1 MKKKNDEIEGVRKK
15 MDRVGDVL
23 LKVMKIL
30 PVIGWFFVIAAA
42 PIVLKRKGLFFGT
55 LSVALDCLPVICLI
69 KAGIE
74 VFTGDLI
81 PNRFETPATQNFEVA
96 TL

>member
-1 MKKKNDEIEGVRKK
+1 ML
-15 MDRVGDVL
+15 DRVGDVL

-42 PIVLKRKGLFFGT
+42 PIVLKRKGLFLGMI
-55 LSVALDCLPVICLI
+55 SVALDCLPVICLI

-81 PNRFETPATQNFEVA
+81 PNRFETPAAQSLEAV